1 MKAKTLVV
9 MITLLTIVATGTVTP
24 APVRADSS
32 TALIIVGS
40 IAAYVGFVVVGT
52 TLYRR
57 TRSSTDL
64 MPTNPS
70 ENDRKRRDGVGFVQR
85 CPQTSGNLTLVCW

>member
-24 APVRADSS
+24 APVRA
-32 TALIIVGS
+32 TETWVIVTGGIAL
-40 IAAYVGFVVVGT
+40 YVGFVVVGT
-52 TLYRR
+52 ILYQ
-57 TRSSTDL
+57 RSRVSDL
-64 MPTNPS
+64 MQTNPS
-70 ENDRKRRDGVGFVQR
+70 ESDPKPHDGVGFVQR